1 MVNVGISMT
10 NIGQYLKGF
19 YLNVADE
26 EMGELEF
33 PNTLRDMK
41 SLTKAKCIDIGDI
54 KVQGMPFKT
63 IYSATANDNMR
74 ISAVNS
80 DGKCIYRGNV
90 LVVGFE
96 TDANGV
102 ERLRSLTED
111 ELYLLMANTGLMFI
125 DGKSSGGEQYNAY
138 VLCNVKLINA
148 PAKKE

>member
-26 EMGELEF
+26 EMGEIEF

-54 KVQGMPFKT
+54 IVQGIHFKT

-74 ISAVNS
+74 ISAVNN

-90 LVVGFE
+90 LVIGFDV
-96 TDANGV
+96 DANGT
-102 ERLRSLTED
+102 EILRSLTDMEM
-111 ELYLLMANTGLMFI
+111 YVLMANTGLMFI
-125 DGKSSGGEQYNAY
+125 DGKSSNGEQYNAY
-138 VLCNVKLINA
+138 VLCNVKLLNSS
-148 PAKKE
+148 KKE